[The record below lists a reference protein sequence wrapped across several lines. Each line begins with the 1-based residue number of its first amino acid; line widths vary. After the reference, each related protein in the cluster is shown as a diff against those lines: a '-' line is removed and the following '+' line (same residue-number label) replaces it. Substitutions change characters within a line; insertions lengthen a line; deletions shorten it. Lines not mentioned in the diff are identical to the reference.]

1 MPNYGDPKY
10 WEDRYNEQNTTTFDW
25 LEDYETLKPIIDDLL
40 LKKDCK
46 ILNLGCGNSE
56 FCENMYDDGYKNI
69 YNNDICENVI
79 KFMKERN
86 INRKSLKCNEIIF
99 IIFS

>member
-1 MPNYGDPKY
+1 MRKTVAG
-10 WEDRYNEQNTTTFDW
+10 
-25 LEDYETLKPIIDDLL
+25 LEKELMYLARIPELSLVDLKPIIDDLL

-56 FCENMYDDGYKNI
+56 FCENMYDDGYINI
-69 YNNDICENVI
+69 DNNDICENVI

-86 INRKSLKCNEIIF
+86 INRKGLKCK
-99 IIFS
+99 